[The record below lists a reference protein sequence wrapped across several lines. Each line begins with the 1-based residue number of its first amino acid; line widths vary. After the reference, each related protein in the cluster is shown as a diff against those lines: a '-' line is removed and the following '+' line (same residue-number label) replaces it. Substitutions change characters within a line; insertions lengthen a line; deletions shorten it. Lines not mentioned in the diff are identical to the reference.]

1 MLEVVQAGVR
11 RSGRWI
17 LRDVTWKLDEGEC
30 AAIIGPNG
38 SGKSTLSRL
47 LGGVIWPSEGDV
59 RMLGADGTWD
69 SPVRLRKQIRLVQ
82 QGGMNEVD
90 GSLTTRQIVWTGF
103 FATLGL
109 YDRPTPTVKRRAEK
123 LLAQVGLDMEADQPY
138 STLSSGE
145 KMRCLIARAMVV
157 RPRLL
162 ILDEPTAG
170 LDLLGREQILAT
182 VQRLLLQQGD
192 GTTVVLISHHVEELP
207 PGTSNVLLLAGGH
220 FVANGAPKDV
230 LTSGHLGH
238 AFGVRVNVRHR
249 AGRHYASVHPHA
261 WETLLR

>member
-1 MLEVVQAGVR
+1 MLEVAQAGVR

-17 LRDVTWKLDEGEC
+17 LRDVNWRLGEGQC

-38 SGKSTLSRL
+38 GGKSTLSRL
-47 LGGVIWPSEGDV
+47 LGGVIWPSEGEV
-59 RMLGADGTWD
+59 RMLAADGTWD

-82 QGGMNEVD
+82 QGGLNEVD
-90 GSLTTRQIVWTGF
+90 ANLTTRQVIWTGF

-109 YDRPTPTVKRRAEK
+109 YDRPTPIVRHRTEQ
-123 LLAQVGLDMEADQPY
+123 LLAQVGLGVEADQPY

-182 VQRLLLQQGD
+182 VQRLLLEQDD
-192 GTTVVLISHHVEELP
+192 GTSVVLISHHVEELP
-207 PGTSNVLLLAGGH
+207 PRTSNVLLLASGRL
-220 FVANGAPKDV
+220 VAAGTPKEV
-230 LTSGHLGH
+230 LTSRHMGQAYGL
-238 AFGVRVNVRHR
+238 RVNVRHR
-249 AGRHYASVHPHA
+249 AGRCYTSVHPQA
-261 WETLLR
+261 WEGLLR

>member
-17 LRDVTWKLDEGEC
+17 LRDVTWRLREGEC

-38 SGKSTLSRL
+38 SGKSTISRL
-47 LGGVIWPSEGDV
+47 LGGVIWPSDGEV
-59 RMLGADGTWD
+59 RMLGADGAWD

-82 QGGMNEVD
+82 QGGLNEVD
-90 GSLTTRQIVWTGF
+90 ASLTARQVVWTGF

-109 YDRPTPTVKRRAEK
+109 YDRPTPTVKRRTEN
-123 LLAQVGLDMEADQPY
+123 LLAQVGLELEADQPY

-182 VQRLLLQQGD
+182 VQRLLLQHGG
-192 GTTVVLISHHVEELP
+192 GTSVVLISHHVEELP
-207 PGTSNVLLLAGGH
+207 PRTSNVLLLAGGH
-220 FVANGAPKDV
+220 LAASGTPREV
-230 LTSGHLGH
+230 LTSRHLGQ
-238 AFGVRVNVRHR
+238 AYGLRVNVRHR
-249 AGRHYASVHPHA
+249 AGRYYTSVHPRA
-261 WETLLR
+261 WEGLLR